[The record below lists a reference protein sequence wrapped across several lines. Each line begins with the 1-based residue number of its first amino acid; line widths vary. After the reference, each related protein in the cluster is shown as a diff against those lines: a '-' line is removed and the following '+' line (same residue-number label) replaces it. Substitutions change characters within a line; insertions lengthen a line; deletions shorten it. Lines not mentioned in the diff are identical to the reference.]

1 MANTKH
7 NTAAINI
14 RGVSKAFRQRCN
26 DRARLEE
33 KDTRVWIIETL
44 KKALAEE
51 PTCASIVVP
60 PAAAA
65 GKQASV

>member
-44 KKALAEE
+44 KKALA
-51 PTCASIVVP
+51 SDIK
-60 PAAAA
+60 PAAADDKPVCA
-65 GKQASV
+65 